1 MRLPWDFFL
10 CRDNFLHFP
19 WNSALIPMSINLFCS
34 ENIVPL
40 IAGRCNQQLHTHSSP
55 STKHYIPTHTE
66 KKVHIQSQV
75 VMDCPSHADKFLM
88 KKHVVGYW

>member
-19 WNSALIPMSINLFCS
+19 WNSAFIPMSINLFCS

-40 IAGRCNQQLHTHSSP
+40 IAGRCNQQLYTHSSP

-75 VMDCPSHADKFLM
+75 VMDKFLI